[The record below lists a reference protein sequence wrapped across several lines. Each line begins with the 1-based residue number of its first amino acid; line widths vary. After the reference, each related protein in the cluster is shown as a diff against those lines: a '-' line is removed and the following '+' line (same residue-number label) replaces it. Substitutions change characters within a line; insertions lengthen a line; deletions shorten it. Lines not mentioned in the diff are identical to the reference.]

1 MPGAIVA
8 APKHPCQQKRATT
21 HGERVTWARL
31 GYAASAIMAAEHAV
45 LYQYSLRTIDDGG
58 EMYRSVLVATDGS
71 ETAAEAVRVA
81 INLAKTFGARLHIAT
96 VHRPEVSARAW
107 SDAKVSY
114 REEHDPAG
122 VAATQTES
130 MAVQAR
136 AEGVPTQ
143 THVVTGFVAERIVSI
158 AKEHDVEL
166 IVVGNKGMRGLKR
179 VLGSVPNAVAHSAPC
194 AVLIVNTT

>member
-1 MPGAIVA
+1 M
-8 APKHPCQQKRATT
+8 
-21 HGERVTWARL
+21 
-31 GYAASAIMAAEHAV
+31 
-45 LYQYSLRTIDDGG
+45 GG

-71 ETAAEAVRVA
+71 ETAAEAVRAA
-81 INLAKTFGARLHIAT
+81 ISLARTFGAMLHIAS
-96 VHRPEVSARAW
+96 VYRPEVSARAW
-107 SDAKVSY
+107 SDTKVAF
-114 REEHDPAG
+114 HDKLDPAG
-122 VAATQTES
+122 VATTQTES

-158 AKEHDVEL
+158 AKENGVEL